1 MESATDK
8 VDAQLI
14 SLSDQLAAAISNR
27 DADGAARGVREDEHV
42 VYISDG
48 HVIRG
53 REYRDVLRRFYA
65 GVRQIH
71 FQWESR
77 EVEPIGRD
85 GRMGGVVTGWAKISI
100 IDSAGAVSNDKALFT
115 LVYSRAA
122 NSWEFLA
129 AHKTT
134 IR

>member
-1 MESATDK
+1 MEPDITE
-8 VDAQLI
+8 VDGPLI

-42 VYISDG
+42 VYVSDG

-53 REYRDVLRRFYA
+53 REYRDVLQRFYA
-65 GVRQIH
+65 G
-71 FQWESR
+71 FQRIDFRWERR
-77 EVEPIGRD
+77 EVEPIGPH
-85 GRMGGVVTGWAKISI
+85 GGVVTGWATLSLV
-100 IDSAGAVSNDKALFT
+100 DNVGAVSNDKALFT
-115 LVYSRAA
+115 LVYSRAGH
-122 NSWEFLA
+122 SWELLT